1 MRMWAKGNPSL
12 LSTGRSIKCHTVDIT
27 EKVPD
32 KAGNELLLD
41 STIQPLNRHSE
52 VSIPSDR
59 GTCSSMFF
67 DAVFTRARKQDQ
79 LVVHQLMDN
88 ENVVHINNE
97 IFFSHKGK

>member
-1 MRMWAKGNPSL
+1 ME
-12 LSTGRSIKCHTVDIT
+12 IT

-41 STIQPLNRHSE
+41 STIQPLNIHSE
-52 VSIPSDR
+52 VSIPSHR

-67 DAVFTRARKQDQ
+67 DAVFTRARKQNQ

-88 ENVVHINNE
+88 EKVVHINDE
-97 IFFSHKGK
+97 ILFSHK